1 MSVRAPVSPFLLRGP
16 LPRPI
21 AMDTREWHL
30 PWLYCTN
37 VASAVC
43 ALFVLGVDPTNNTLC
58 AAGVLYVLWSP
69 RPPRVQACPEQRTP
83 RAHGAAAGPVRCPP
97 AVRGRQ
103 RDATLGGP
111 FSGHGLGLCGP
122 ALALVQERSAPS
134 AAESLG
140 RGQRVHC
147 DHAVGAGGLLARH
160 TGLAGPRVNS
170 ASPCLPLLPLF
181 VPLSLTQAHCPR
193 PHFCLRLAV

>member
-1 MSVRAPVSPFLLRGP
+1 VAPAVALLHQRGLCRVRALRARGGSNQQYAVCSWRSVHPVV
-16 LPRPI
+16 PRP
-21 AMDTREWHL
+21 T
-30 PWLYCTN
+30 
-37 VASAVC
+37 
-43 ALFVLGVDPTNNTLC
+43 
-58 AAGVLYVLWSP
+58 
-69 RPPRVQACPEQRTP
+69 RVQACPQQRTP
-83 RAHGAAAGPVRCPP
+83 GAHGAAAGPVCRPP
-97 AVRGRQ
+97 TVCRRQ

-111 FSGHGLGLCGP
+111 FSSHGLGLCGP
-122 ALALVQERSAPS
+122 ALALVQERPAPS